1 MSTHIGDAWRAAG
14 LLPIAMPFSV
24 RNSTAPG
31 PGRIR
36 DFRHRLL
43 SRLIGVNT
51 RIASP
56 SGASAGVGFAV
67 PVNTVS
73 RVVPQIIE
81 TGEYTPPQ
89 LGIRMDDGRPACW

>member
-1 MSTHIGDAWRAAG
+1 MSTHIGDACRAAG

-43 SRLIGVNT
+43 EQLIT
-51 RIASP
+51 
-56 SGASAGVGFAV
+56 
-67 PVNTVS
+67 TVKALH
-73 RVVPQIIE
+73 VWLIE
-81 TGEYTPPQ
+81 TTQ
-89 LGIRMDDGRPACW
+89 SRPARIDELEDP